1 MDSSDNLISSTCRC
15 CQYYTP
21 EGRRGGQCQQ
31 LHVPVKGG
39 WKACQLA
46 IPAFAMSWEMKE
58 VIEIQHQPSVFK
70 ETTVVHYPALHS
82 LNSSPTHD
90 THEATADHPAEVTV

>member
-1 MDSSDNLISSTCRC
+1 MYSSNNLTSACRC
-15 CQYYTP
+15 CQHYTP

-58 VIEIQHQPSVFK
+58 IIEIQHQPSVLQ
-70 ETTVVHYPALHS
+70 EAMAADCSALTP
-82 LNSSPTHD
+82 LNSSCTSAPL
-90 THEATADHPAEVTV
+90 EAAAPAATEVIA

>member
-1 MDSSDNLISSTCRC
+1 MDSSDNLTSTCRC

-46 IPAFAMSWEMKE
+46 IPAFAMSWEIKE
-58 VIEIQHQPSVFK
+58 IMEIQHQHHVLK
-70 ETTVVHYPALHS
+70 ETLNVEHS
-82 LNSSPTHD
+82 LNSSPTHA
-90 THEATADHPAEVTV
+90 TLEATLNESAEVTV